1 MIKFKVMENSKIRT
15 ALLCFY
21 LFFPIFALANNTADA
36 ITMVSYE
43 QGWLDSRGT
52 LALKNNTNKEIHN
65 VSFQITYLDMSGNSL
80 DYEEFT
86 KSISIAPG
94 MTRKIDIPAYEY
106 DRNYHYYKSENM
118 PSGSPSFKI
127 KFELKDYN
135 SVLQE
140 SEDIDDYSIYDNE
153 DNSFYSSSKNDGWY
167 MIIAIIAVLFII
179 GISVGLYVLV
189 AVMAKSRNRSIVLWV
204 LLSIVAS
211 PLLIIIILLV
221 VGDDNKRIDNDMP

>member
-1 MIKFKVMENSKIRT
+1 MVNNKIKTVVILSICMILPFST
-15 ALLCFY
+15 
-21 LFFPIFALANNTADA
+21 FAKGDEAV
-36 ITMVSYE
+36 TMVSYE
-43 QGWLDSRGT
+43 QGWLDSKGT
-52 LALKNNTNKEIHN
+52 LALKNNTNEEIHN
-65 VSFQITYLDMSGNSL
+65 VSFQITYLDMSGNPL

-94 MTRKIDIPAYEY
+94 MTRKIDVPAYEH

-140 SEDIDDYSIYDNE
+140 SKDIDNYSHYDNAN
-153 DNSFYSSSKNDGWY
+153 NSLYSSSRNDGWY
-167 MIIAIIAVLFII
+167 MIIAIIAVLIVI